1 MRTFN
6 IYDTTISF
14 WQNEENRGIRAD
26 DYPHYEPFKKT
37 MSFLGQCNF
46 YVGKD
51 KRIEKH
57 YPILSRDHRQ
67 GRSGDL
73 EFKADRYPRGFKIM
87 FYQNVVF
94 ENPNGG
100 EYDFDK
106 RKRMPYLLGK
116 QCDLVMMKLSDFLLE
131 KGVLNDTKITEKT
144 AEDFIKSDYI
154 DSFHHPQNSMDFS
167 LSDLDGT
174 TIKSVYNAKDRDG
187 KILLNGDIKYFRNG
201 CNGYLCRGRIYHN
214 INNMWWVI
222 MDKRNVRNVASF
234 QLFDLS
240 ESDCLE
246 RKAPDRT
253 PKEYLTKRDCISKAT
268 TKELIAEL
276 RRRSNG
282 RVLE

>member
-14 WQNEENRGIRAD
+14 WQDEENRGIRSD
-26 DYPHYEPFKKT
+26 DYAHYELFKET

-51 KRIEKH
+51 KEVEKH
-57 YPILSRDHRQ
+57 YPILSKDHRQ

-73 EFKADRYPRGFKIM
+73 EFKAERYPRGFKIM

-131 KGVLNDTKITEKT
+131 KGVLNDTKIPGKT
-144 AEDFIKSDYI
+144 AEDFIKSNYI
-154 DSFHHPQNSMDFS
+154 NSFHHPQNSMDFS
-167 LSDLDGT
+167 LLDLDGT
-174 TIKSVYNAKDRDG
+174 AIEYAYNAKDREG
-187 KILLNGDIKYFRNG
+187 KVLLNGDIKYFRNG
-201 CNGYLCRGRIYHN
+201 CNGYLYRGKIYHN

-222 MDKRNVRNVASF
+222 VNKRDVRNIASF

-240 ESDCLE
+240 ENDCLR

-253 PKEYLTKRDCISKAT
+253 PKEYLTKRDYISKAT

-282 RVLE
+282 NA